1 MYKVAA
7 ITFVAC
13 ALIAAQI
20 PARADG
26 VAAPTWPHT
35 YQGSAAKVIVY
46 QPQVK
51 SWNNYTVLDGI
62 AAIAV
67 TPSGA
72 ASPTYGTATFTAFTA
87 ADFNNGTVQL
97 TNPKVLVTHW
107 PDQSQAMSS
116 KLDGLVRST
125 VQLTNKTIPLASV
138 LANMDSAKALPK
150 SQPLNTD
157 PPQIFESE
165 KPAILVVFNG
175 DPILAPIQG
184 TNLKYAVNTNWNV
197 ISDGGKYY
205 LLDGDYWIV
214 ATSPQG
220 PWSPVATPGSFS
232 QIPNDANFS
241 DIHDHLNAPMMS
253 PAQVPQVFGTTK
265 PADLILIDGAPKL
278 AAIAGTKLQYVSN
291 SDNDLFQYG
300 PTQQWYVLLSGRW
313 FSSASLNGPWTF
325 AANSLPADFSKI
337 PLNSPRGRVLV
348 SVPNTPAAQY
358 AGAAAAA
365 PQIAQIDPANT
376 HLTVAYAPGAPQ
388 FAPIQGTALQ
398 YATNTSYDVIKVS
411 DASYYACYNGV
422 WFTASAATGPWSVA
436 ASVPH
441 VIYTIPPNS
450 PLYQDTFVAIYDNQG
465 TAVNV
470 VQETS
475 TVTTYNVAAPLLFG
489 FTAGY
494 LGSYWWGG
502 SYMYGTG
509 YYWPPAYFPGALPIY
524 YPYAGTYGMYYNSAW
539 GAHGHYAS
547 AYGPYGGYSAGAAY
561 NPATGTYARGAAAY
575 GPNGSVAGG
584 SFYNPRYGVG
594 GATVQHSNPYG
605 SWGHSAVSTPYG
617 NAYSGH
623 ATTAN
628 GSIAATSTSHGNSAV
643 AKGSNGDVY
652 AGHDGNVYSNQ
663 NGSWQK
669 YNGSS
674 NSWSNVSHPSTTSTS
689 SQYHPTTTSSSA
701 YHPPSGSSGGFS
713 HPDYTGAGT
722 SGYHPSSSTMSGL
735 NHDYSAR
742 GAGSSGF
749 SGFHGGGGGGGFHG
763 R

>member
-1 MYKVAA
+1 MRK
-7 ITFVAC
+7 
-13 ALIAAQI
+13 IAAVI
-20 PARADG
+20 LVAGTLCAARFPVLAAG

-35 YQGSAAKVIVY
+35 YQGSAAKVVVY

-51 SWNNYTVLDGI
+51 SWKNYTVLDGI

-72 ASPTYGTATFTAFTA
+72 AGPTYGTATFTAFTA
-87 ADFNNGTVQL
+87 ADFNGGTVQI
-97 TNPKVLVTHW
+97 TNAKVLVTHW
-107 PDQSQAMSS
+107 PDQNQATSS

-125 VQLTNKTIPLASV
+125 VQFANKTIPLASV
-138 LANMDSAKALPK
+138 LASMDAAKALPR

-197 ISDGGKYY
+197 IYDGKKYY
-205 LLDGDYWIV
+205 LLDGDYWI
-214 ATSPQG
+214 ASDSAQG
-220 PWSPVATPGSFS
+220 PWTPVATPGSFS

-253 PAQVPQVFGTTK
+253 PAQAPVVFAATK
-265 PADLILIDGAPKL
+265 PADMILIDGAPKL

-325 AANSLPADFSKI
+325 ATNSLPADFSKI
-337 PLNSPRGRVLV
+337 PVNSPRGRVLV
-348 SVPNTPAAQY
+348 SVPNTPVSQY

-365 PQIAQIDPANT
+365 PQIAQVDPANT
-376 HLTVAYAPGAPQ
+376 HINVAYAPGAPQ

-411 DASYYACYNGV
+411 DSSYYACYNGV
-422 WFTASAATGPWSVA
+422 WFTASAPTGPWSVA

-470 VQETS
+470 VEETS
-475 TVTTYNVAAPLLFG
+475 TATTYNVAAPLLFG

-524 YPYAGTYGMYYNSAW
+524 YPYAGTYGMYYNSAY
-539 GAHGHYAS
+539 GAYGHYAS

-628 GSIAATSTSHGNSAV
+628 GSIAASSTAHGNTAV

-674 NSWSNVSHPSTTSTS
+674 NSWSNVSHPSTSTSTA
-689 SQYHPTTTSSSA
+689 SQYHPPA
-701 YHPPSGSSGGFS
+701 GSSGGFS
-713 HPDYTGAGT
+713 HPNYTGAGT
-722 SGYHPSSSTMSGL
+722 SGYHPSSMSSSTMSGL
-735 NHDYSAR
+735 NRDYSAR

-749 SGFHGGGGGGGFHG
+749 SGFSGGGFRGGGGGGFRG